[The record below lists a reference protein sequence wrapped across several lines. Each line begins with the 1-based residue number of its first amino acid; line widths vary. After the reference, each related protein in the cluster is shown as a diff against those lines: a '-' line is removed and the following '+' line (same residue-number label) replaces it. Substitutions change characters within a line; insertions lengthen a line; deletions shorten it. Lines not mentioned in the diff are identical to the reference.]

1 MSHSMSSAALKAT
14 IAIGV
19 LLALPVG
26 EALASEDDA
35 QAQGTAPAASTLS
48 AAGSDHTGSTIHL
61 PLEATAPAASIRDT
75 GSNPLKF
82 KSVLVRPETGA
93 FRKTWLTIGT
103 VRGGGEPAPA
113 FSIERSRELFDR
125 LDDDI
130 SGRHWLWRLGHD
142 SGDREVLEDA
152 GDPDPDT
159 NWFHDHL
166 SLTLRHGIVYRE
178 RLPFADQKL
187 KLRLYG
193 PVVKSKLGLGF
204 ELHGLHVYRH
214 DVGLRAYGT
223 AHKAGLT
230 LRIEY

>member
-1 MSHSMSSAALKAT
+1 MSHSMSSTNLKAT

-35 QAQGTAPAASTLS
+35 RSQGTAPPAAALTATAGDRTGPAIQLPFE
-48 AAGSDHTGSTIHL
+48 AAGS
-61 PLEATAPAASIRDT
+61 ATSIPGAGPNAP
-75 GSNPLKF
+75 KF
-82 KSVLVRPETGA
+82 KSVLVRPDAGT

-103 VRGGGEPAPA
+103 VRASDEPAPA

-125 LDDDI
+125 LQDGI
-130 SGRHWLWRLGHD
+130 SGRHWLWQWGHD

-166 SLTLRHGIVYRE
+166 SLTLNHGIVYRE

-187 KLRLYG
+187 KLRL
-193 PVVKSKLGLGF
+193 GF
-204 ELHGLHVYRH
+204 ELRGLRVHQH

-223 AHKAGLT
+223 ANKAGLT